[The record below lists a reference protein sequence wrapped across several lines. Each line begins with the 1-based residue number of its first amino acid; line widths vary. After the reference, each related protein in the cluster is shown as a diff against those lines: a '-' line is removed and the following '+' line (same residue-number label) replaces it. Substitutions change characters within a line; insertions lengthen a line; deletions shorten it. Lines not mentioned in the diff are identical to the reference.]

1 MNYFYNGEIDC
12 KDQNDAELIKD
23 LLTRYVFNHPEIV
36 NVDDG
41 LAIHISDELRGDI
54 TDEIDELCKE
64 LRKWK
69 ILIDGYIYYFGDGD
83 GEINIKDSEWSECS
97 GEEYI
102 AMNMDTGTL
111 IKELNRRGY
120 SCYKN
125 STESEEFPEG

>member
-12 KDQNDAELIKD
+12 KDQNDAKLIKD

-36 NVDDG
+36 NIGDG

-64 LRKWK
+64 LRKRK

-83 GEINIKDSEWSECS
+83 GKINIKDSEWSECS

-102 AMNMDTGTL
+102 AMNMDTDTL

-120 SCYKN
+120 SCHKN
-125 STESEEFPEG
+125 STESEEFLEE

>member
-1 MNYFYNGEIDC
+1 MNYFYQGKIVC
-12 KDQNDAELIKD
+12 KNQEHIKLVRK
-23 LLTRYVFNHPEIV
+23 LLEESIFSHPEIV

-64 LRKWK
+64 LRKRK

>member
-36 NVDDG
+36 NMGDELVVQ
-41 LAIHISDELRGDI
+41 ISDENLGDI
-54 TDEIDELCKE
+54 TNEIDEFCKE
-64 LRKWK
+64 LREQK
-69 ILIDGYIYYFGDGD
+69 ILINGYISYSGDAD

-102 AMNMDTGTL
+102 AMNMDTDTL

-120 SCYKN
+120 SCHKN
-125 STESEEFPEG
+125 STESEEFLEE

>member
-1 MNYFYNGEIDC
+1 MNYFYQGNIVC
-12 KDQNDAELIKD
+12 KNQKHIKLVRK
-23 LLTRYVFNHPEIV
+23 LLEESIFNHPEIV
-36 NVDDG
+36 NMDDG
-41 LAIHISDELRGDI
+41 LAIQISDELRGDI

-64 LRKWK
+64 LRKRK
-69 ILIDGYIYYFGDGD
+69 ILIDGYIYYFGDAD

-102 AMNMDTGTL
+102 AMNMDTDTL

-125 STESEEFPEG
+125 STESEEFPEE